1 MTILKTRQFLIE
13 YFYLNITEFSNKLR
27 LANDFLLFNKRFF
40 ACNIPDEFLNSSQIN
55 HYPYLF
61 QNYCSN
67 YWIMKILPNQ
77 SRTSHSI
84 YFTHRTRRAR
94 VHVHMHTYA
103 HTHTTHDC
111 YTLHWQ
117 SVYWNV
123 GIVHFVFWTT
133 DLSLSRWSL
142 AWSLF
147 CLLYA
152 RDNDGVFFFISFLLC
167 ALSSALRTKEGKQN
181 GKKIIVKNRFQKNL
195 TRWCVNKIENLIENR
210 FLLEIIWKRSI
221 ELEKFQSYFFFFF
234 PNLNY

>member
-103 HTHTTHDC
+103 HTHTRHMIVTHFIDRVSTEMSESYILFSELQISHC
-111 YTLHWQ
+111 LDGHSLDLYF
-117 SVYWNV
+117 VYYMHATMMECSFLYRFYC
-123 GIVHFVFWTT
+123 VHFRLHSV
-133 DLSLSRWSL
+133 RK
-142 AWSLF
+142 
-147 CLLYA
+147 
-152 RDNDGVFFFISFLLC
+152 
-167 ALSSALRTKEGKQN
+167 KESKTER
-181 GKKIIVKNRFQKNL
+181 K
-195 TRWCVNKIENLIENR
+195 
-210 FLLEIIWKRSI
+210 
-221 ELEKFQSYFFFFF
+221 
-234 PNLNY
+234 